1 VSVVVD
7 ILLLQTISI
16 AIASA
21 GVFLAAIY
29 YVLQIRH
36 QTKARQDTAKTTQ
49 ADLLMRLYSIWG
61 NKYHQ
66 KAAWTVLVELKFKDY
81 DEYVKKYGP
90 IDSETPANVAVFRVG
105 WFFNGIGVL
114 LQSNLADIELIDK
127 LFGYMVIWLWE
138 ILKPIVEAERK
149 ATNQPK
155 SLEWFEYL
163 YNEMKKREQAGV
175 KNG

>member
-1 VSVVVD
+1 MVD
-7 ILLLQTISI
+7 IQTVSI

-21 GVFLAAIY
+21 GVLIAAIY

-36 QTKARQDTAKTTQ
+36 QTKARQDTARTRQ
-49 ADLLMRLYSIWG
+49 ADLLMRLYSTWG
-61 NKYHQ
+61 SDDLQRATY
-66 KAAWTVLVELKFKDY
+66 TVFDLKFKDY
-81 DEYVKKYGP
+81 DDYVKKYGSVV
-90 IDSETPANVAVFRVG
+90 SETPAIVAVFRVG